1 MVEGLER
8 LAIVKGLT
16 RDQLQTVGERC
27 EITTVKRG
35 ETVFRAGE
43 PAEHLFFVRSGRVE
57 LRFQVM
63 YAGAPEEYPLDTV
76 GANGSCGWS
85 AMIPPYKYTLTA
97 CAVEDSELL
106 RIKQTDLQYCCD
118 ADPRMGAVVMGNIA
132 RIIGARYEHA
142 RHILIGEIQNNLKQR
157 DPLAG

>member
-8 LAIVKGLT
+8 LAIFEGLT
-16 RDQLQTVGERC
+16 RDQLHTVGERC

-43 PAEHLFFVRSGRVE
+43 PAQYLLFVRSGQVE
-57 LRFQVM
+57 LRFQVV
-63 YAGAPEEYPLDTV
+63 YAGTTDEYPLDTV
-76 GANGSCGWS
+76 TANGACGWS
-85 AMIPPYKYTLTA
+85 AMIPPHKYTLTA
-97 CAVEDSELL
+97 YAAEDSELL

-118 ADPRMGAVVMGNIA
+118 ADPRMGSVVMGNIA
-132 RIIGARYEHA
+132 RTIGARYELA
-142 RHILIGEIQNNLKQR
+142 RKTLVREIQNNLKQR

>member
-1 MVEGLER
+1 MIEGLER
-8 LAIVKGLT
+8 LTIFEGLT
-16 RDQLQTVGERC
+16 RDQLHTVGERC

-43 PAEHLFFVRSGRVE
+43 PAQYLLFVRSGRVE

-63 YAGAPEEYPLDTV
+63 YAGTPNECALDIITAD
-76 GANGSCGWS
+76 GACGWS
-85 AMIPPYKYTLTA
+85 AMIPPHKYTLTA

-106 RIKQTDLQYCCD
+106 RIRQTDLQHCCD
-118 ADPRMGAVVMGNIA
+118 ADPRMGFVVMGNIA
-132 RIIGARYEHA
+132 RPVGERYELA
-142 RHILIGEIQNNLKQR
+142 RQSLVREIQNNLKLR

>member
-8 LAIVKGLT
+8 LTIFEGLT
-16 RDQLQTVGERC
+16 QDQLQTVGERC

-43 PAEHLFFVRSGRVE
+43 PAQHLLFVRSGKVE
-57 LRFQVM
+57 LRFQVV
-63 YAGAPEEYPLDTV
+63 YAGTAGEYPLDRV
-76 GANGSCGWS
+76 RVNGACGWS
-85 AMIPPYKYTLTA
+85 AMIPPHVYTLTA
-97 CAVEDSELL
+97 YAVEDSELV

-118 ADPRMGAVVMGNIA
+118 ADPRMGYVVMGNIA
-132 RIIGARYEHA
+132 RTIGARYELA
-142 RHILIGEIQNNLKQR
+142 RQSLVEEMQRGFKQR